1 MLLCLEMTNHITLS
15 GFLFLVF
22 LFVIYCVVSKKL
34 NKYYFYFFSLSLC
47 PQFVASEITVHTF
60 SLLKHTHYK
69 VHI

>member
-15 GFLFLVF
+15 GFFVWF
-22 LFVIYCVVSKKL
+22 SFFVIYCVVSKKL
-34 NKYYFYFFSLSLC
+34 NKHYFYFFSLSLC
-47 PQFVASEITVHTF
+47 PQFVASEITAHSF